1 MMNDDVEPRSRN
13 IDILSVRPVGFKTRC
28 ATADNMSAGRTGYKP
43 MFRHSSFGFCHS
55 EYDHEHEQE
64 QENLS

>member
-1 MMNDDVEPRSRN
+1 MNDDVEPRSRN
-13 IDILSVRPVGFKTRC
+13 IDILS
-28 ATADNMSAGRTGYKP
+28 GRTGYKP